1 MGWECY
7 NLTLINDLC
16 NMWDGKLFSNLV
28 IRNLAGGKVWLR
40 LVYAMEWRLMLVV
53 GFVLVL
59 VGF

>member
-1 MGWECY
+1 MGLEYY

-16 NMWDGKLFSNLV
+16 NMWDGNLFSNLV
-28 IRNLAGGKVWLR
+28 TRNLAGGKVWLR

-53 GFVLVL
+53 GFVLVP